1 MQLIPFE
8 INCETRYG
16 VGVNFTKYSIF
27 YYIISGVLVIATI
40 VCLFTFGL
48 KFGIEFTGGTTMEVE
63 FQEQRPSNGAIRDAL
78 RSFDLGEIIV
88 RPTGDS
94 GAVLQFKGI
103 DEDVHQQILAELN
116 NLSATQEKSF
126 QYIGPSV
133 GRELRNK
140 TQLAIVLALLAITLY
155 IAFAFRK
162 VSKPVA
168 SWKYG
173 ITSLIA
179 LFHDILIPIGV
190 FSVLGH
196 LYNVEITIP
205 IIAALLTVLGFSV
218 HDTIVIFDR
227 IRENIVRRGM
237 GEFEDTV
244 NGSLNQTLGRS
255 LSTVFSTLIVL
266 FAIYFFGGETLK
278 YFALALIIG
287 ITSGAYSSIF
297 IAGPLLVTWYK
308 WSAGREL
315 KIASKKR

>member
-1 MQLIPFE
+1 ME
-8 INCETRYG
+8 
-16 VGVNFTKYSIF
+16 
-27 YYIISGVLVIATI
+27 
-40 VCLFTFGL
+40 
-48 KFGIEFTGGTTMEVE
+48 IEFSSEGVRLPDG
-63 FQEQRPSNGAIRDAL
+63 QEGPASVRQRPSNEAIRSAL
-78 RSFDLGEIIV
+78 AGFDLGEVAV
-88 RPTGDS
+88 RPIGEKS
-94 GAVLQFKGI
+94 AVLQFKGV
-103 DEDVHQQILAELN
+103 DEEVHQQILAELN
-116 NLSATQEKSF
+116 NLFPVVEKSF

-140 TQLAIVLALLAITLY
+140 TQIAIVLALLAITVY

-162 VSKPVA
+162 VSRPVA

-227 IRENIVRRGM
+227 IRENVLRRGM
-237 GEFEDTV
+237 SDFEGTV
-244 NGSLNQTLGRS
+244 NLSLNQTLGRS
-255 LSTVFSTLIVL
+255 VNTTLSTLFVL
-266 FAIYFFGGETLK
+266 FAIYFFGGETLR

-287 ITSGAYSSIF
+287 ITFGAYSSIF
-297 IAGPLLVTWYK
+297 IASPLLVAWYK
-308 WSAGREL
+308 TS
-315 KIASKKR
+315 SKKQ